1 MNAAVKSVLFW
12 FAVVVAAFTVYQIS
26 SLRSA
31 DSAKAQAP
39 QPVAEFQMVVEF
51 SDGKL
56 NAQCLR
62 GCAWKTISY
71 GCQDGRVTCKAQID
85 QLGVG
90 GAR

>member
-1 MNAAVKSVLFW
+1 MNAVVKSVLFW
-12 FAVVVAAFTVYQIS
+12 FAVVVAAFSVYLYS
-26 SLRSA
+26 RSPA
-31 DSAKAQAP
+31 ESAQAQTP

-51 SDGKL
+51 SNGKL

-71 GCQDGRVTCKAQID
+71 GCQDGRVTCKAEID

>member
-1 MNAAVKSVLFW
+1 MKSIVKSVLFW
-12 FAVVVAAFTVYQIS
+12 FAVVVAALGIYQYS
-26 SLRSA
+26 SYSA
-31 DSAKAQAP
+31 DARQSP
-39 QPVAEFQMVVEF
+39 QPVADFQMVVEF

-62 GCAWKTISY
+62 GCAWKTLSY

-90 GAR
+90 VAR